1 MSPPRSSPLD
11 LRGGAERSRHAR
23 SPAPVAARGLRAR
36 SRLPTVRKLRSPRE
50 SFPMRFPKARAHVR
64 GLPRALPVVRVLR
77 EQHDRFPAAARTQ
90 STVRTVCAHA
100 LSHRAARRFET
111 HRTALVP
118 PGYLLPPR
126 RGVTGYGLRVP
137 RARADPSG
145 CAERQGPTGLHAR
158 REQSRDRFSGSSL
171 TLHLHRGPI
180 QARDVRV
187 RTILRSRAAGATD
200 SAPDEENRGG
210 LAVPVEGWF
219 APSDT
224 GFRAAASRTICR

>member
-1 MSPPRSSPLD
+1 MSPSRSSPLD

-77 EQHDRFPAAARTQ
+77 EQHDRFPSAARTQ

-111 HRTALVP
+111 HRTALVH

-137 RARADPSG
+137 QARADPSG
-145 CAERQGPTGLHAR
+145 CAERQGQAGLHAR
-158 REQSRDRFSGSSL
+158 REQSRDRSSGSSL

-180 QARDVRV
+180 RAHDVRV
-187 RTILRSRAAGATD
+187 ATIVRTQAGGATN
-200 SAPDEENRGG
+200 SVLDEGSRGG
-210 LAVPVEGWF
+210 LAASAVEWF
-219 APSDT
+219 SPSDT
-224 GFRAAASRTICR
+224 VFRAA